1 MYELLYEKIA
11 DALVRDGFIVVD
23 DALQNNLLEA
33 LIADA
38 KEHVAFRQAGISSSA
53 SLDSSRRRDQ
63 ICWLE
68 RSASLAQEAYL
79 NFALGLQNYLN
90 ATLYLGLKR
99 YEAHFARYG
108 VGDFYEKHFD
118 AFRTSKNRVVTTVFY
133 LNKEWRESDGGC
145 LVVYDKEGTI
155 LKELLPKANRLVVFL
170 SEEFAHEV
178 LPAKK
183 ERYSIAGWFRVDQ
196 PMV

>member
-11 DALVRDGFIVVD
+11 DALVRDGLVVID
-23 DALQNNLLEA
+23 DALPSVLVDA
-33 LIADA
+33 LITDA
-38 KEHVAFRQAGISSSA
+38 KEHTAFRRAGISSSTN
-53 SLDSSRRRDQ
+53 LDSSRRRDQ

-68 RSASLAQEAYL
+68 EHASSAQKEYV
-79 NFALGLQNYLN
+79 NFASGLQSYLN
-90 ATLYLGLKR
+90 AALYLGLKR

-108 VGDFYEKHFD
+108 VGDFYEKHYD

-145 LVVYDKEGTI
+145 LVVYDKEDKI

-196 PMV
+196 LMV